1 MKFLLDMNLSP
12 TWVDFLV
19 TEGFEAIHWARIGPR
34 HASDTEL
41 MLWAAEHGHIVVT
54 CDLDFPALLA
64 ATQRSR
70 PSVIVIRSDI
80 LTPHAIGSVLLN
92 AIRVAQLELSR
103 GAILSLDARRARLRI
118 LPLGSA

>member
-1 MKFLLDMNLSP
+1 
-12 TWVDFLV
+12 
-19 TEGFEAIHWARIGPR
+19 
-34 HASDTEL
+34 

-64 ATQRSR
+64 ATQRTR

-80 LTPHAIGSVLLN
+80 LTPRAIGSVLLN

-103 GAILSLDARRARLRI
+103 GAVLSLDVRRARLRI
-118 LPLGSA
+118 LPLGST